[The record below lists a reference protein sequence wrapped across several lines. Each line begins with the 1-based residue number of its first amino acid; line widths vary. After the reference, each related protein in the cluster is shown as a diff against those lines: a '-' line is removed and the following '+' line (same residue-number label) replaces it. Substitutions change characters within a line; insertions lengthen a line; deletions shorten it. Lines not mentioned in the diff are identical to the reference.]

1 MGHRT
6 TRTHAVCVCDFPTCD
21 AQVDAPLAAHCGDHD
36 DASARAASEGW
47 RVDDG
52 ANRLDLCPRH
62 IAPFEAL
69 SRKLARTLTTT
80 LDATA
85 DPDRTL
91 TPARVHTALALAF
104 AKLSDAEGSAG

>member
-1 MGHRT
+1 MGHRST
-6 TRTHAVCVCDFPTCD
+6 KTHAVCVCDFPTCD
-21 AQVDAPLAAHCGDHD
+21 AQVAAPLAAHCGDHD

-69 SRKLARTLTTT
+69 AAQLPRALAQT

-85 DPDRTL
+85 DRTL
-91 TPARVHTALALAF
+91 TPARVRTALVLACVQL
-104 AKLSDAEGSAG
+104 ADTETP